1 MGDST
6 ETSAQALARLYDIDL
21 VDDPGDLDLYV
32 ALARRTGGPI
42 LELGVGTGRLAVPLA
57 AEGYHVTGIDVD
69 PAVLARAR
77 LRAAGRG
84 ADTSSRL
91 ELVEADLV
99 GLRPDG
105 QPRFR
110 LAFIALNSLM
120 LLGSWRDQRA
130 AIGVLAE
137 HLAPGGVA
145 AADVWLPDADDLARF
160 DGRLILEYPRTDPE
174 TGRLVTKIA
183 AASHD
188 AATQAVRLTTIYEE
202 GRPGEPALRWLREDR
217 LRLVSA
223 DELRHFAEDA
233 GLVVETVAGSYDLEP
248 LGAGSQRAILIAAKP
263 DPLSLV

>member
-1 MGDST
+1 
-6 ETSAQALARLYDIDL
+6 
-21 VDDPGDLDLYV
+21 
-32 ALARRTGGPI
+32 
-42 LELGVGTGRLAVPLA
+42 
-57 AEGYHVTGIDVD
+57 
-69 PAVLARAR
+69 
-77 LRAAGRG
+77 
-84 ADTSSRL
+84 
-91 ELVEADLV
+91 
-99 GLRPDG
+99 
-105 QPRFR
+105 
-110 LAFIALNSLM
+110 M

-130 AIGVLAE
+130 AVRVLAE

-183 AASHD
+183 AAAHD
-188 AATQAVRLTTIYEE
+188 AATQAVQLTTIYEE

-248 LGAGSQRAILIAAKP
+248 LEAGSQRAILIAAKP

>member
-1 MGDST
+1 MPTFVVLEGDQT
-6 ETSAQALARLYDIDL
+6 GQEL
-21 VDDPGDLDLYV
+21 LDESLRV
-32 ALARRTGGPI
+32 LSRD
-42 LELGVGTGRLAVPLA
+42 
-57 AEGYHVTGIDVD
+57 VTGIDID

-84 ADTSSRL
+84 PEAASRL
-91 ELVEADLV
+91 ELVEADLL
-99 GLRPDG
+99 GLRAVG

-130 AIGVLAE
+130 AVRVLAE

-145 AADVWLPDADDLARF
+145 AADLWLPDADDLARF

-183 AASHD
+183 AAAHD
-188 AATQAVRLTTIYEE
+188 AATQAVQLTTIYEE

-248 LGAGSQRAILIAAKP
+248 LEAGSQRAILIAAKP
-263 DPLSLV
+263 DPLGLV